1 MRDKNG
7 RSPFG
12 ELLLRYRRDAG
23 LSQDR
28 LAQLSG
34 ISVRALRE
42 LEQGRARAAQRRSA
56 EVLADAL
63 ALDESDRTE
72 FLLVAERGR
81 RRRPAVAGGGL
92 AALPPLPTDRVGRA
106 DELAKLRLLLQ
117 ANQSVAIVGQPGLGK
132 TVLASSAAHD
142 LRDEFPDGCL
152 SIDLR
157 GVDEEPLPVRAVFE
171 RLLSALGVSSQDIP
185 ASEAEQA
192 SRYRA
197 LLAKRRVLVLL
208 DNAASE
214 AQVRP
219 LLATAPGCRTLV
231 TCRRTLVG
239 LEGVRWMHLAPF
251 GAADSEALLRAIV
264 GEDRVRAEPREVREL
279 IALCG
284 NLPLALRIAGNRLAS
299 RPHWSLGHLV
309 EQLHDESTRLSS
321 LSAGD
326 LQVRSAFEVSYRMLS
341 GDGRMLFRRL
351 AAVPSMDFGVEVVQ
365 VAAEL
370 TEEQTLAL
378 LDELVDASMVLAGSH
393 ARRFRFHDL
402 LGLFARE
409 RWEAED
415 EHEERARTTEVVLEH
430 LVGMACAAGSVFSP
444 GQLTSDVF
452 DSLDEAREWLDQEH
466 ANWLAATRKIA
477 RAGWHHE
484 ALELARSMHWYSD
497 DRLELPEWSEIFGIG
512 VDAARA
518 LGDVSAEAQQRNFHG
533 WALGV
538 AGHRDAALE
547 QHQHAWH
554 CAVEAG
560 DQLEQMW
567 ALAYAAKYEYFRG
580 DRAEALQHAR
590 QAVALSPQFE
600 FWAVRLPVH
609 FRYGTL
615 LLADQQPMEA
625 FAVLNALLAE
635 ASSRKRAGES
645 TLARE
650 RLMALLLEGTADCLH
665 AAQQCEKAVPMFAE
679 ARRIHEEVS
688 GAFTTSRAMMRE
700 GRCRADVGDSRA
712 AERLL
717 RQALATFDELSLPE
731 MCADAEEQ
739 LARIDPA

>member
-12 ELLLRYRRDAG
+12 ELLLGYRRDAG
-23 LSQDR
+23 LSQDG

-63 ALDESDRTE
+63 ELDEGDRAE
-72 FLLVAERGR
+72 FLLVAEQGR
-81 RRRPAVAGGGL
+81 KRRPAVAGAGL

-106 DELAKLRLLLQ
+106 EELSKLRLLLH
-117 ANQSVAIVGQPGLGK
+117 ANQTVAIVGQPGVGK
-132 TVLASSAAHD
+132 TVLAAFAARQ

-157 GVDEEPLPVRAVFE
+157 GVDEQPLPVRAVLE
-171 RLLSALGVSSQDIP
+171 RLLSALGVSSKDMP
-185 ASEAEQA
+185 AIEAEQ
-192 SRYRA
+192 SHRYRA

-214 AQVRP
+214 AQIRP

-239 LEGVRWMHLAPF
+239 LEGVRWMHLEPF
-251 GAADSEALLRAIV
+251 GIADSEALLGAIV
-264 GEDRVRAEPREVREL
+264 GEERVRAETGEARDL
-279 IALCG
+279 ISLCG

-299 RPHWSLGHLV
+299 RPHWSVAHLV
-309 EQLHDESTRLSS
+309 DQLRDESTRLTS

-341 GDGRMLFRRL
+341 PEGRALFRRL

-370 TEEQTLAL
+370 TEARTLVL
-378 LDELVDASMVLAGSH
+378 LEELVDASMLLAG
-393 ARRFRFHDL
+393 AQAGRFRFHDL

-415 EHEERARTTEVVLEH
+415 EEQERVRATEAVLEH
-430 LVGMACAAGSVFSP
+430 LVGMARAAGSVFSP
-444 GQLTSDVF
+444 GQLSSDIF
-452 DSLDEAREWLDQEH
+452 DSIEEARAWLDQEQ
-466 ANWLAATRKIA
+466 ANWMAATREIA

-484 ALELARSMHWYSD
+484 VLELSLSMHWYSD
-497 DRLELPEWSEIFGIG
+497 DRWDLPEWTEIFGFG

-518 LGDVSAEAQQRNFHG
+518 LGDVAAEAQQRNFFG

-538 AGHRDAALE
+538 AGHGDGALE
-547 QHQHAWH
+547 QHLLAWH

-560 DQLEQMW
+560 DPLEQTW
-567 ALAYAAKYEYFRG
+567 ALAYAARHEYHSG
-580 DRAEALQHAR
+580 DRVEALRHAR
-590 QAVALSPQFE
+590 EAVELSPQFD
-600 FWAVRLPVH
+600 FWTVQTPVR
-609 FRYGTL
+609 FRFGGL
-615 LLADQQPMEA
+615 LLSDGQPEQA
-625 FAVLNALLAE
+625 FAVLNAVLDE
-635 ASSRKRAGES
+635 ALSRTRAGES
-645 TLARE
+645 TLARQ

-665 AAQQCEKAVPMFAE
+665 ALRQCEKAIPMFSE
-679 ARRIHEEVS
+679 ALRIHAEVS
-688 GAFTTSRAMMRE
+688 SMFIASRAMMRE
-700 GRCRADVGDSRA
+700 GRCRIDVGEFSA
-712 AERLL
+712 AEVLL
-717 RQALATFDELSLPE
+717 GQALAMFDELSLPE
-731 MCADAEEQ
+731 MRAGAEAE
-739 LARIDPA
+739 LARIPSR